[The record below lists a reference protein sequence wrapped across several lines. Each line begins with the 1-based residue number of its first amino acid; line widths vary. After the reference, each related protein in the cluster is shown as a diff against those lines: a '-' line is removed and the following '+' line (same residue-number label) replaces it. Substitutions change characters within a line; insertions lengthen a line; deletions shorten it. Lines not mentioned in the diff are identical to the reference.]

1 MENKYLFS
9 WKAASNICYFNGRQ
23 LQIFVGFNGWGI
35 FAPELNTIVPGTPAD
50 MVLIENGSSEHVTH
64 A

>member
-1 MENKYLFS
+1 MR
-9 WKAASNICYFNGRQ
+9 GREVSIETALYNVYSQ
-23 LQIFVGFNGWGI
+23 PCIFVEFNGWGI
-35 FAPELNTIVPGTPAD
+35 FAPELNTIVPGTPAA